1 MDVVVVGVEDTEEA
15 KDALRFARML
25 ADAEEAELHVV
36 CVHTETVFYE
46 GREAMETIREMYFAR
61 MSEFAREEVGEP
73 FAYHRIYETSAA
85 RGLTEVAEEVEA
97 GVIVIGS
104 SHRGPIGRVLM
115 GDAGARLASGAPC
128 AVAVT
133 PRGWASKHPS
143 RISRIGIGYDDS
155 DEANVA
161 LEYGGELAEK
171 LGASVMILGVIPASV
186 RPGRGGFS
194 DLAYWNL
201 LRDDMDKEVAGA
213 VERVGVEDA
222 TGKVLAGYAP
232 DELARA
238 SADLDLLI
246 LGSRSYGPVR
256 RVLLGGTSVRVMR
269 SSACPVV
276 VVPRADDQPR

>member
-1 MDVVVVGVEDTEEA
+1 MDVIVVGVEDTEEA

-36 CVHTETVFYE
+36 SVHTETVFYE
-46 GREAMETIREMYFAR
+46 GQEEIDTIREMYSAR

-73 FAYHRIYETSAA
+73 FSFHRIYGTSAP
-85 RGLTEVAEEVEA
+85 RGLTEIAEKVGA
-97 GVIVIGS
+97 GIIVIGS

-115 GDAGARLASGAPC
+115 GDAGARLAAGAPC
-128 AVAVT
+128 SVAVT
-133 PRGWASKHPS
+133 PRGWAGSAPE
-143 RISRIGIGYDDS
+143 RISLIGVGFDDTP
-155 DEANVA
+155 EANAA
-161 LEYGGELAEK
+161 LGYGGELANRLE
-171 LGASVMILGVIPASV
+171 ASVLILGVIPASV

-222 TGKVLAGYAP
+222 TGKILAGYAP

-238 SADLDLLI
+238 SADLDLLV
-246 LGSRSYGPVR
+246 LGSRSYGPIR

-269 SSACPVV
+269 SSACPVI
-276 VVPRADDQPR
+276 VVPRAGD

>member
-36 CVHTETVFYE
+36 SVHTETVFYE

-73 FAYHRIYETSAA
+73 FSYHRIYETSAS
-85 RGLTEVAEEVEA
+85 RGLTEVAEKVGA
-97 GVIVIGS
+97 GIIVIGS

-115 GDAGARLASGAPC
+115 GDAGARLAAGAPC
-128 AVAVT
+128 SVAVT
-133 PRGWASKHPS
+133 PRGWASNAPD
-143 RISRIGIGYDDS
+143 RIRKIGIGYDDTS
-155 DEANVA
+155 EAKAA
-161 LEYGGELAEK
+161 LGYGGELANK
-171 LGASVMILGVIPASV
+171 LDASVLILGVIPASV

-201 LRDDMDKEVAGA
+201 LRDDLDKELAGA
-213 VERVGVEDA
+213 VERVGVENA
-222 TGKVLAGYAP
+222 TGKVFAGYAP

-238 SADLDLLI
+238 STDLDLLV
-246 LGSRSYGPVR
+246 LGSRSYGPIR
-256 RVLLGGTSVRVMR
+256 RVLLGSTSVRVMR

-276 VVPRADDQPR
+276 VVPRVGD